1 MELISRPGNLLE
13 RFVTFLGHV
22 VRLRH
27 LLCDVKIQLAGIAR
41 SFWGLYPRSCGVE
54 KFAGNGNALKCPWV
68 GMLVGWGEK
77 HSLLN
82 SKCSR
87 YLGRNDVCARQ
98 CA

>member
-1 MELISRPGNLLE
+1 
-13 RFVTFLGHV
+13 

-41 SFWGLYPRSCGVE
+41 SLWGLYPRSCGVE
-54 KFAGNGNALKCPWV
+54 NFAGKRNALKCPWV
-68 GMLVGWGEK
+68 GMFVGWEGK
-77 HSLLN
+77 HSLLD

-87 YLGRNDVCARQ
+87 ELGRNDVCARE